1 MIGRSDDRHIN
12 YHTDN
17 KVGFEWLFLCFMAKD
32 LLSGYRAPHPPT
44 TPNSSKVDSGTRRQ
58 ALRAAILSAPY
69 IANVSML
76 ASKNHITKGCEV
88 KMQPNAAKMSSK

>member
-1 MIGRSDDRHIN
+1 MIGRSDDRHIH

-17 KVGFEWLFLCFMAKD
+17 EIGFEWLFLCFMAKE
-32 LLSGYRAPHPPT
+32 LLSGYRATPPA
-44 TPNSSKVDSGTRRQ
+44 NNAKQQQSGLRHRCQ

>member
-1 MIGRSDDRHIN
+1 M
-12 YHTDN
+12 
-17 KVGFEWLFLCFMAKD
+17 
-32 LLSGYRAPHPPT
+32 
-44 TPNSSKVDSGTRRQ
+44 DSGTRCQ